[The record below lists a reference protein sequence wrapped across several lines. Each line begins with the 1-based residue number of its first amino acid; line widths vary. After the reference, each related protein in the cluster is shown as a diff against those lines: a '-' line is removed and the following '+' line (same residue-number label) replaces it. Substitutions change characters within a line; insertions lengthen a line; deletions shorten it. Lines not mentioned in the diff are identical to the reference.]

1 MRRKNIDYNLQMK
14 IRNYLEYRFLE
25 GKNEDPQREEAIIS
39 NLSFNL
45 RKEVFKHTRG
55 DLLLQFKIFR
65 EFSNST
71 IEKLMFKT
79 RIAKFSPE
87 EEIFNVIKKSQLY
100 FLELLRLKQ
109 TEWLNY

>member
-1 MRRKNIDYNLQMK
+1 MNRFMRRKNIDFNLQMK

-25 GKNEDPQREEAIIS
+25 GKNEDPQREEAIIN

-45 RKEVFKHTRG
+45 KKEVFKTTRG
-55 DLLLQFKIFR
+55 DLLLQFKIFKQ
-65 EFSNST
+65 FSSLT

-87 EEIFNVIKKSQLY
+87 EEIFNVNIVF
-100 FLELLRLKQ
+100 FLVNFFQKYL
-109 TEWLNY
+109 